1 MIYLYVKTHNLT
13 GLKYLGKTTHNPY
26 NYNGSGKY
34 WQRHLK
40 EHGYSISTEIIFQT
54 KDKEVFK
61 NTAIFYSKLWNIVKS
76 NEWANLTLEEG
87 QGGST
92 NKGRKFGP
100 KPEHIREKL
109 RVEKGPRGPQKNP
122 RKSGYKR
129 PNYNPSPEAR
139 ALMGRKGIPRGIE
152 SAKKAWITRRTNVI
166 KSAVVLSFSSD

>member
-26 NYNGSGKY
+26 KYNGSGKY

-40 EHGYSISTEIIFQT
+40 EHGYDITTEVIFQSDSKET
-54 KDKEVFK
+54 FKDV
-61 NTAIFYSKLWNIVKS
+61 ALYYSKLWNIVES

-92 NKGRKFGP
+92 NKGRVFGP

-109 RVEKGPRGPQKNP
+109 RVKKGPRGPQKNP
-122 RKSGYKR
+122 RQPGYKR
-129 PNYNPSPEAR
+129 PSYNPSPEAR
-139 ALMGRKGIPRGIE
+139 ALMGRKGIPRGPGA
-152 SAKKAWITRRTNVI
+152 AKKAWKTRRAN
-166 KSAVVLSFSSD
+166 AVK